1 MPGLANERDRSLAG
15 DRQRMA
21 VLVRI
26 AATAADFSPKLAR
39 AVDHAS
45 DFEVQIM
52 ADLLDRGLSVPA
64 LVHFL
69 QGAHVIVGEDAL
81 YERWIFPRSRK
92 RMSSH
97 HRTVDKTATPDY
109 GLDGPLVRESLHG
122 KASVGTWIQLERT
135 KATFRWGRLPTWSD
149 VLHLRDYVIYRL
161 TGKNVGPWGLS
172 AHVDTRPMVLRPAHI
187 RVGEGADSALAG
199 LRRHRDHSRS
209 DPAARRW
216 SDVLTPDVPAIGP
229 LGDLYVAQDPLE
241 PRDLLPDAPFKEE
254 MGSGLFSTLHLV
266 KMTAPLTPA
275 VCEILDGQGPSDLP
289 DPVAARAST
298 EPVDLLV
305 RGHRIRTRGIV
316 GPAGPAPKFIGIEGG
331 DA

>member
-1 MPGLANERDRSLAG
+1 MSGLAQERDHTLEG

-97 HRTVDKTATPDY
+97 HRTVDKTVTPDY

-122 KASVGTWIQLERT
+122 KAAIGTWIQLERT
-135 KATFRWGRLPTWSD
+135 KATFRWGTLPRWSD
-149 VLHLRDYVIYRL
+149 VVHLRDYAIYRL

-172 AHVDTRPMVLRPAHI
+172 AHVDTRPMVLRPSHI
-187 RVGEGADSALAG
+187 RVGEGVDSALAG
-199 LRRHRDHSRS
+199 LRRHREHSRDEADS
-209 DPAARRW
+209 ERW
-216 SDVLTPDVPAIGP
+216 SDVLTPDVPEIGP
-229 LGDLYVAQDPLE
+229 LGDLYLAEDSPQ
-241 PRDLLPDAPFKEE
+241 PRDLLPDAPYKEE
-254 MGSGLFSTLHLV
+254 MGSGLFSTLHLAELS
-266 KMTAPLTPA
+266 APLTPA
-275 VCEILDGQGPSDLP
+275 VSAILDEGGPTDLP
-289 DPVAARAST
+289 DLVAAGART

-305 RGHRIRTRGIV
+305 RGHRIRTRSIV
-316 GPAGPAPKFIGIEGG
+316 GPAGPAAKFVGIEGENT
-331 DA
+331 

>member
-1 MPGLANERDRSLAG
+1 MSGLAQERDRTLEG
-15 DRQRMA
+15 DRRRLA

-26 AATAADFSPKLAR
+26 AATAAEFSPGLAR

-81 YERWIFPRSRK
+81 YERWIFPRSRQ

-122 KASVGTWIQLERT
+122 KAAIGTWIQLERT
-135 KATFRWGRLPTWSD
+135 KATFRWGTVPRWND
-149 VLHLRDYVIYRL
+149 VVHLRDYAIYRL

-187 RVGEGADSALAG
+187 RLGEGVDGALAG
-199 LRRHRDHSRS
+199 LRRHRDHSRNE
-209 DPAARRW
+209 AEAQRW
-216 SDVLTPDVPAIGP
+216 SDVLTPDVPVIGP
-229 LGDLYVAQDPLE
+229 LGDLYAAEDPPE
-241 PRDLLPDAPFKEE
+241 PRDLLPDAPYQEE
-254 MGSGLFSTLHLV
+254 MGSGLFSSLHLV
-266 KMTAPLTPA
+266 ELPAPLTSA
-275 VCEILDGQGPSDLP
+275 VSDILDEGGRSDLP
-289 DPVAARAST
+289 DLLASGAAT
-298 EPVDLLV
+298 EPVELLV
-305 RGHRIRTRGIV
+305 GGHRISTCGIV
-316 GPAGPAPKFIGIEGG
+316 GPAGPPPKFIGIEGG